1 MNYELWTQVI
11 RVVNTTKEHKQPS
24 RRVRKTVLKMC
35 SKFAGEH
42 PCRSVILI
50 KLQINFIEITLR
62 NGCSPASLL
71 HIFRTPFSKNTS
83 RLLLLDNS
91 FNFTCTRSIMRRA
104 RWWTLKAH
112 CWHCLWQNACNNSC
126 DYEMFFHFVVN
137 TGKVYIQL

>member
-62 NGCSPASLL
+62 HGCSPVNLL
-71 HIFRTPFSKNTS
+71 HIFRTHFLKKTS
-83 RLLLLDNS
+83 GRLLLKESIRTIMSMASEFS
-91 FNFTCTRSIMRRA
+91 FFKKLLFSSCPQFTLLRNYQNVLLNYILYNF
-104 RWWTLKAH
+104 
-112 CWHCLWQNACNNSC
+112 
-126 DYEMFFHFVVN
+126 
-137 TGKVYIQL
+137 